1 VRDEEHSVNSGRIG
15 GRLAGVCLAVVSVL
29 ALWTPGA
36 SAAGG
41 HAAADSDNFSPAS
54 RTVTPVAITRSTG
67 TVTDPQ
73 AVLHEGT
80 TTLTG
85 NGSSLTLDF
94 GKEVGGLTSV
104 RFADGA
110 GERLGLAYSESSQ
123 YIGNVSDA
131 SNGGS
136 GPDGAIYADVTPGT
150 TWTVPKAKL
159 RGGFRYLTLFVD
171 SGGSIAING
180 VSLAVNFAP
189 TMTDLRAYDNY
200 FTSSDALLNRIW
212 YAGAYTVQTNTIPP
226 DTGRVWGPPAS
237 GWDNSATVGVGDT
250 VLTDSAKRDRTVWP
264 GDLGVSVPTEFASLG
279 DLTPTR
285 NALTTLYNHQQA
297 SGELPY
303 AGPAVNFYGSDT
315 YHLWALIG
323 TANYYQYSHDG
334 AWLGSTWAAYRRAVE
349 FALGKV
355 DQNGLLYVT
364 GTADWARSGQGG
376 ENIAANSLMYQALL
390 TGAQLAETQGDPST
404 ANSWGGTAATLKA
417 AVNARLWDE
426 PAGQYRDN
434 PTSGLHPQDG
444 NSLAVWYGVADA
456 ARAQRVSASLTLN
469 WNSYG
474 ARTPEKGSEIGTF
487 PGSMEVQ
494 AHLQSGDATRALEL
508 IRREWGYMLN
518 SPLGTGSTFWEGFLA
533 NGQFGYGG
541 QYMSA
546 AHGWSTGPTSALTFY
561 VLGIRPQ
568 TLSGGYLVKPG
579 PGDLASAEGSLKTP
593 MGDIVLSWSH
603 NASKGTFHEV
613 LDAPKVA
620 VDRAAVPAF
629 GAKTQVKVNGKT
641 AWNGT
646 RGSAYGAHLEDGY
659 VVLQGLPSHAVIDSL
674 AIGTVQPTLGIAVTS
689 PATPVRAG
697 EDRTISVTVTAQG
710 TTALSG
716 QVTAAVPEGWT
727 TTPAPFALDPANGS
741 TSTVVN
747 VTVHAPAGGTGGEV
761 QLQFTA
767 TSGSVSASTST
778 SVLVF
783 GSWPSG
789 VTAVAS
795 GEAAPNIFEG
805 QMRTYYAGNAV
816 DRDPATF
823 WNDASPGQFP
833 DTLEISSSQVTL
845 HGVGFQSIVDGV
857 VTDFTIDTWDG
868 VNWTTHATVTGNT
881 ALTRW
886 VPFDAP
892 VTTSRVRFVST
903 ASQTQNGNYTRVA
916 ELTP

>member
-1 VRDEEHSVNSGRIG
+1 MNPARIG
-15 GRLAGVCLAVVSVL
+15 GPALRLAGACLATVSAL
-29 ALWTPGA
+29 ALWSPGA
-36 SAAGG
+36 SAAPG
-41 HAAADSDNFSPAS
+41 HHAADSDNFSPAS
-54 RTVTPVAITRSTG
+54 RTVTPVAVTRSTG
-67 TVTDPQ
+67 SVTDPQ
-73 AVLHEGT
+73 AVLHGGT
-80 TTLTG
+80 TTLAG
-85 NGSSLTLDF
+85 HGSSVTLDF

-104 RFADGA
+104 RFAGGA
-110 GERLGLAYSESSQ
+110 GERLGLAYTESSQ
-123 YIGNVSDA
+123 YIGNTSDA

-136 GPDGAIYADVTPGT
+136 GPDGALYADVTPGA
-150 TWTVPKAKL
+150 TWTVPKAKM
-159 RGGFRYLTLFVD
+159 RGGFRYLTVFVD
-171 SGGSIAING
+171 STGSIAING
-180 VSLAVNFAP
+180 VSLAINFAP
-189 TMTDLRAYDNY
+189 TMTDLRAYNNY
-200 FTSSDALLNRIW
+200 FTSSDPLLNRIW

-226 DTGRVWGPPAS
+226 DAGRVWGPPAS

-250 VLTDSAKRDRTVWP
+250 ILTDSAKRDRTVWP

-285 NALTTLYNHQQA
+285 NALTTLFDHQQA

-303 AGPAVNFYGSDT
+303 AGPQVNFYGSDT

-334 AWLGSTWAAYRRAVE
+334 AWLGGTWAAYRRAVE
-349 FALGKV
+349 FALAKV

-364 GTADWARSGQGG
+364 GTADWARGNQGG
-376 ENIAANSLMYQALL
+376 ENIAANSLLYQALL
-390 TGAQLAETQGDPST
+390 TGAQLAETQSDPGT
-404 ANSWGGTAATLKA
+404 ANSWRGTAATLKS
-417 AVNARLWDE
+417 AVNTKLWDE
-426 PAGQYRDN
+426 QAGLYRDN
-434 PTSGLHPQDG
+434 PNSALHPQDG
-444 NSLAVWYGVADA
+444 NSLAVWYGIADSGR
-456 ARAQRVSASLTLN
+456 ARRVSASLTLN

-474 ARTPEKGSEIGTF
+474 ATTPEKGSEIGTF

-518 SPLGTGSTFWEGFLA
+518 SPLGTGSTFWEGYLA

-541 QYMSA
+541 PYMSA

-579 PGDLASAEGSLKTP
+579 PGDLSSAEGSLKTP
-593 MGDIVLSWSH
+593 MGDIVVSWSH
-603 NASKGTFHEV
+603 NTTKGTFHEV
-613 LDAPKVA
+613 LDAPKSA
-620 VDRAAVPAF
+620 VDRAAVPTF
-629 GAKTQVKVNGKT
+629 GAKTQVKVNGKI

-646 RGSAYGAHLEDGY
+646 RGLAYGAHLEDGY
-659 VVLQGLPSHAVIDSL
+659 VVLQGLPVHAVLDSQ
-674 AIGTVQPTLGIAVTS
+674 AIGNVQPKLDIAVTS
-689 PATPVRAG
+689 PGGTPVRAG
-697 EDRTISVTVTAQG
+697 EDRTIAVTVTAQG
-710 TTALSG
+710 ATALSG
-716 QVTAAVPEGWT
+716 QVTAAVPAGWT
-727 TTPAPFALDPANGS
+727 TTPARFALDPANGS
-741 TSTVVN
+741 TSAVVN

-761 QLQFTA
+761 QLQLTA
-767 TSGSVSASTST
+767 KSGNLSASTT
-778 SVLVF
+778 TPLLVF

-795 GEAAPNIFEG
+795 SEAAPNIFEG

-833 DTLEISSSQVTL
+833 DTLEISSSPMTL
-845 HGVGFQSIVDGV
+845 TGVGFQSIVDGV

-868 VNWTTHATVTGNT
+868 ANWTTRATVTGNA
-881 ALTRW
+881 ALARW

-892 VTTSRVRFVST
+892 VTTSKVRFVST